1 MLSGLLVRVTC
12 TGTLRHGWL
21 IVRNLSLLRLT
32 GIPLLPAWVELWI
45 ILQDLLTWN
54 EILWVPAKQVEGAVD
69 GEIVLIPVPIRVLN
83 VMDPE
88 GRV

>member
-1 MLSGLLVRVTC
+1 MLRRLLVRVTC

-21 IVRNLSLLRLT
+21 VVRNLSLLRLM
-32 GIPLLPAWVELWI
+32 GIPLLPTRAELWI

-54 EILWVPAKQVEGAVD
+54 EILWVPAKQVEGSVY
-69 GEIVLIPVPIRVLN
+69 GEVVLVPVPIRVLN

>member
-12 TGTLRHGWL
+12 TGALWHGWL
-21 IVRNLSLLRLT
+21 IVRNLSLLRLA
-32 GIPLLPAWVELWI
+32 GIPLLSAWTELGI

-54 EILWVPAKQVEGAVD
+54 EILWIPAKQVEGAVD
-69 GEIVLIPVPIRVLN
+69 GEIVLILVPIRVLN

-88 GRV
+88 GRA